1 MKHIVVDLE
10 MNHLARDYK
19 EERIICSME
28 VIEIGA
34 VVLDEAYAEIGS
46 FKTFVKPQ
54 YNDEINRTSESFRR
68 NLDFTRVCQFR
79 VAFCVALVSGRSG
92 RDSC

>member
-34 VVLDEAYAEIGS
+34 VVLDEAYSEIGS

-54 YNDEINRTSESFRR
+54 YNDEINRTSESFR
-68 NLDFTRVCQFR
+68 
-79 VAFCVALVSGRSG
+79 
-92 RDSC
+92 